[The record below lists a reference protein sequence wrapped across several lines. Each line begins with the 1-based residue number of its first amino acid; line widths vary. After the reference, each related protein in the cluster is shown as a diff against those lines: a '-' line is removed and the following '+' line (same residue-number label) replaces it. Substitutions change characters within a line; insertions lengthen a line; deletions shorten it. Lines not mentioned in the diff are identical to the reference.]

1 MFHEPERRLSGGSCE
16 DQSSIYGDSSKAQM
30 MCIFFVKRL
39 RNPHAVQRKMK
50 SEAGGE
56 EHEHRLRDALRT
68 ARVNVA
74 PLN

>member
-1 MFHEPERRLSGGSCE
+1 
-16 DQSSIYGDSSKAQM
+16 M
-30 MCIFFVKRL
+30 MRIFFVKRL

-74 PLN
+74 LLN